1 MTAAAHP
8 GLQAQYEA
16 LRRHAGLLDLTARGK
31 LRLGGADRGRFL
43 NDLLTNDI
51 LVLRPGQGC
60 NALKVTL
67 QGKMEAA
74 LRILCFEDELW
85 CDLDAEP
92 LAALLRTLRM
102 RILRA
107 AVTVE
112 DTSAAWAL
120 FSLQGPEAVAVLEKL
135 GVSAGGLGELHRH
148 AGTVLAGIEVHLV
161 RSDHTGEGGYD
172 VWVPE
177 AAAGSLRAA
186 LLEAG
191 AVPVGPEA
199 LEVRRIEA
207 GIPRQGVEITTE
219 RFPQEAG
226 LEAGWISYT
235 KGCFFGQETIARLHH
250 LGHVNRHLCGVC
262 LDADSARSFGDAQ
275 LLDAANAGDA
285 MPRPG
290 SVLVVEGKE
299 VGLVTSAVRSLGLGV
314 PVALAYVRRDFA
326 QPDTAVRIQVGAA
339 SLPGRIVTLPFL

>member
-1 MTAAAHP
+1 MTTAAPP
-8 GLQAQYEA
+8 GLRGEYEA

-74 LRILCFEDELW
+74 LRILCFEDEIW
-85 CDLDAEP
+85 CDLEAEP

-112 DTSAAWAL
+112 DASAAWAL
-120 FSLQGPEAVAVLEKL
+120 FSLQGPEAVAVLAKL

-148 AGTVLAGIEVHLV
+148 AGAVLAGIEVHLV

-191 AVPVGPEA
+191 AVLVGPEA

-250 LGHVNRHLCGVC
+250 LGHVNRHLRGVR
-262 LDADSARSFGDAQ
+262 LEANSVTSGDG
-275 LLDAANAGDA
+275 LPPPGAALAVD
-285 MPRPG
+285 
-290 SVLVVEGKE
+290 GKE
-299 VGLVTSAVRSLGLGV
+299 VGTVTSAVRSLGLGV
-314 PVALAYVRRDFA
+314 PVALAYVRRDSA
-326 QPDTAVRIQVGAA
+326 QPDTAVRIQAGSA
-339 SLPGRIVTLPFL
+339 SLPGRITALPFF